1 MMFQVSTNKAMSPK
15 SLHHLFP
22 KLVEYFGMPP
32 SVFCCFRY
40 ILSFPLLSW
49 VKMVVFQNHPC
60 LRMASRRAAGRWIRF
75 AFCAV
80 TTLSLQVVHSVKQRL
95 TRAWKMA
102 KTWWSLKSA
111 FWGVQYWQL
120 STHHFHL
127 SVSLSMSSLRPTKD
141 ELCEKAVARIELADD
156 TAIKRS
162 IHSMTQV
169 TWRHDSSVSFHLPNS
184 HLWFQKKKHCLTVHP
199 MSLVGWNTWLDLVH
213 KSTSLALAKSRHGHH
228 VLSSFSFLL
237 GKTTALTQNFNE
249 PFRHG

>member
-22 KLVEYFGMPP
+22 KLVKYFGMPP

-102 KTWWSLKSA
+102 KTWWSPKSA
-111 FWGVQYWQL
+111 YWGVQYWQL

-156 TAIKRS
+156 TAMKRS

-169 TWRHDSSVSFHLPNS
+169 TWKHDSSVSFHLPNS
-184 HLWFQKKKHCLTVHP
+184 HLWFQKKTLPNGSPHESCWIEHLAWPCAQIHQPCSCKVQARSSCPELFQL
-199 MSLVGWNTWLDLVH
+199 SLG
-213 KSTSLALAKSRHGHH
+213 
-228 VLSSFSFLL
+228 SFVVF
-237 GKTTALTQNFNE
+237 
-249 PFRHG
+249 